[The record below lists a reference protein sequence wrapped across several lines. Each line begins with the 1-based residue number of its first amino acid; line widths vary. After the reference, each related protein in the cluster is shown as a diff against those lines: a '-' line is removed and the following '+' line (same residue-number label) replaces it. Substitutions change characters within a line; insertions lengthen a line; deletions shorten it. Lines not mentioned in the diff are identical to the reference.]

1 MASSRNHAMTRRA
14 AGLALLALVGA
25 CRGASAPPSTLTP
38 ATSASVAMVP
48 LVGRAFGDTAIFGT
62 RVLAFDR
69 DQELATATVRTAAYV
84 TVLAIIPGRDIE
96 IVLPRPSE
104 PVRKVKAG
112 TVSLALHRLA
122 DIDHAV
128 DEAEDTRRMR
138 EFDACMA
145 RERAASARKP
155 PTRTSRVDSTGKP
168 IYDRRDAST
177 TADDMSQAEAR
188 CSRARSTTRRAQDM
202 PRKRLPVRAPA
213 DRYLV
218 VLTSSMPLSEL
229 DLNERLAS
237 LSTVAQDVSTAIEAV
252 AAGLF
257 VGHPGTW
264 AGYYVSW

>member
-1 MASSRNHAMTRRA
+1 MANSRDRVMTRRA
-14 AGLALLALVGA
+14 AAFALLALVGA
-25 CRGASAPPSTLTP
+25 CRGASVPPSTLAP
-38 ATSASVAMVP
+38 ATGASVAMVP

-62 RVLAFDR
+62 RILAFDR

-155 PTRTSRVDSTGKP
+155 PTRTSRVDSTGKL

-177 TADDMSQAEAR
+177 AAGNGVASRSASGMVSCSDTRSGCYHRADGR
-188 CSRARSTTRRAQDM
+188 RRARPSAFRLENRRLL
-202 PRKRLPVRAPA
+202 PRAGRGRP
-213 DRYLV
+213 DRG
-218 VLTSSMPLSEL
+218 TCSAG
-229 DLNERLAS
+229 RW
-237 LSTVAQDVSTAIEAV
+237 TA
-252 AAGLF
+252 G
-257 VGHPGTW
+257 
-264 AGYYVSW
+264 SWRGW